1 MTRRPTLA
9 ASVIV
14 PSRNRPRLLADC
26 VRSILAGDERPREI
40 VVVDQSVDQNR
51 EVGGLGAIDG
61 CEVRYHHVS
70 SAGTSA
76 ARNEGIA
83 IAREDLLVFTDDDM
97 LVDRTWLGS
106 FVAACREDVSSG
118 ILLTGRILE
127 TGRVE
132 GTFAPSLEEDPNPR
146 TYAGRLW
153 RDILSSNNMVVSR
166 PVFERIGT
174 FDTRLGPGTPYH
186 SAEDNDLCFRALEA
200 RYLIRYIPEAVAY
213 HRAWR
218 PTRDY
223 RLLQWAYGVG
233 EGAYLAKHV
242 HLRDRHMA
250 RRLGKEV
257 LAQVRV
263 ALTAEERDA
272 RRADAVLGLGLVYGS
287 ARWTIAERLLPAL
300 RSLRTGRAG
309 R

>member
-1 MTRRPTLA
+1 MTGTPTLA
-9 ASVIV
+9 ASLIV

-40 VVVDQSVDQNR
+40 IVVDQSVDQNR
-51 EVGGLGAIDG
+51 EVAGLGVIDG

-70 SAGTSA
+70 SVGTSA

-83 IAREDLLVFTDDDM
+83 IASEDLLIFIDDDM

-106 FVAACREDVSSG
+106 FVAACRQDVGAG

-132 GTFAPSLEEDPNPR
+132 GTFAPSLEEDPSPR
-146 TYAGRLW
+146 TYVGRLW
-153 RDILSSNNMVVSR
+153 RDILFSNNMVVSR

-186 SAEDNDLCFRALEA
+186 SAEDNDFCFRALEA
-200 RYLIRYIPEAVAY
+200 GFPIRYVPEAIAY

-218 PTRDY
+218 PAREY
-223 RLLQWAYGVG
+223 RRLQWAYGVG

-250 RRLGKEV
+250 RRLGKEL

-263 ALTAEERDA
+263 ALTAEKRDA
-272 RRADAVLGLGLVYGS
+272 RRAEATRGLGLVYGS

-300 RSLRTGRAG
+300 RPPRTARAA